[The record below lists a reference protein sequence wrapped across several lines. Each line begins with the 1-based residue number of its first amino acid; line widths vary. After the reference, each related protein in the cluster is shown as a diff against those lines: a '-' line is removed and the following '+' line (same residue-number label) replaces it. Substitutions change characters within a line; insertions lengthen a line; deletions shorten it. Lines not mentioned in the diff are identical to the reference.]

1 MIIKR
6 DGTETELNTDKI
18 TAAITAAYETFSI
31 TYETFLSK
39 ISALLNE
46 IMEKMWE
53 FLRRNFDWFI
63 ERIRSFR
70 EKHRSRFPWLPA
82 LPVLKVS
89 VDKSY
94 VKLLVLA
101 FETAACRIR
110 TIYLQRTQHRGSD
123 YSNDEI
129 VIFPQ

>member
-6 DGTETELNTDKI
+6 DGTETVLNTDKI
-18 TAAITAAYETFSI
+18 KAAIKAAYETFSI

-46 IMEKMWE
+46 IIENMWA
-53 FLRRNFDWFI
+53 FLKRNFGWFVEKI
-63 ERIRSFR
+63 HSFR
-70 EKHRSRFPWLPA
+70 KKHRSRFPWLTA
-82 LPVLKVS
+82 LPVLKIS

-110 TIYLQRTQHRGSD
+110 TIYLQRTQHRGSN

-129 VIFPQ
+129 VISF